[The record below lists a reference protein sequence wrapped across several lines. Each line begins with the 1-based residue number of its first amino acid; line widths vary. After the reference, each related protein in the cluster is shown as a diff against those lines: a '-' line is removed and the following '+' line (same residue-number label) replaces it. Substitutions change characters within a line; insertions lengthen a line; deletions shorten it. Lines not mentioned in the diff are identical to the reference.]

1 MKSDSNR
8 LKCIVIDDEPLAA
21 DLLEDYILKIP
32 FLQLAGVFHN
42 SMDALSE
49 IRNIS
54 CDLVFLDIRMPELS
68 GLKLAELLPQGCR
81 IVFTTAYQ
89 DYALNGYELNA
100 SDYLVKPI
108 SFERFL
114 KTANKI
120 MDLLKGPGKLAPE
133 NGIASAQSA
142 VDEVLFVKTDYQIV
156 KIFLSEILY
165 IEGLKEYIAI
175 HTMTKKIITLQNM
188 KKMEEVLPGN
198 RFCRVHKSFIIAL
211 DKIDTIS
218 KNRVIIKNNFIPIGE
233 TYKDSFISYLKEKKL
248 F

>member
-1 MKSDSNR
+1 MKQDICP

-21 DLLEDYILKIP
+21 GLLQDYISKIP
-32 FLQLAGVFHN
+32 FLKLVGVYHSSLA
-42 SMDALSE
+42 ALTE

-68 GLKLAELLPQGCR
+68 GLKLAELLPAGCLV
-81 IVFTTAYQ
+81 VFTTAYQ
-89 DYALNGYELNA
+89 DYALTGYELNA

-120 MDLLKGPGKLAPE
+120 MNLLKRSGQRTSE
-133 NGIASAQSA
+133 NLVSAKSA

-156 KIFLSEILY
+156 RIFLSEILY
-165 IEGLKEYIAI
+165 IEGLKEYITI

-188 KKMEEVLPGN
+188 KKMEEVLPVN
-198 RFCRVHKSFIIAL
+198 RFFRVHKSFIVAI
-211 DKIDTIS
+211 DKIDTVTKS
-218 KNRVIIKNNFIPIGE
+218 RLMIKENSIPIGDTFKE
-233 TYKDSFISYLKEKKL
+233 SFILILNERKL